1 LTPLINVGSH
11 LKNVA
16 KLKETLLNR
25 KILLPVII
33 VIGGVVAA
41 AALVLN
47 PNQVSDSP
55 PARVPPKVSVIH
67 PTLIDEPLIIDSQG
81 TVEPAHRITLAAEV
95 AGRVSAISDRFQ
107 RGGAFEQGDV
117 LFSID
122 DTDARLALQRAR
134 ASEQQAAI
142 DLKISQ
148 GDFKRA
154 QELKEQNLISTQAFE
169 QAQLQ
174 LARAQAQQQATLVAR
189 QEAELTLE
197 RTQVK
202 APFRGR
208 IENESLDVG
217 QFINR
222 GERVAELIALDA
234 YEVRLPIARDQL
246 AYLDLPFSTRGI
258 IPKEQRPK
266 VTLSGEFAGQEWLR
280 EAELIRTEAQ
290 IDSATRQ
297 IFAVASLAID
307 SNDSTLFP
315 LGLFVK
321 AEIEGVFPQQAY
333 RLPRSSLAPGNRILT
348 VDENNQLWLKNVDI
362 LRLEHDDVVIQ
373 GGLTPESLV
382 CVSAGR
388 TVVDGMR
395 VEPVMM
401 DAQ

>member
-1 LTPLINVGSH
+1 M
-11 LKNVA
+11 
-16 KLKETLLNR
+16 NR
-25 KILLPVII
+25 KILLPI
-33 VIGGVVAA
+33 VIVLAGVVVAA
-41 AALVLN
+41 ALVFN
-47 PNQVSDSP
+47 PNQVSDTP

-67 PTLIDEPLIIDSQG
+67 PSLIAEPLIIDSQG
-81 TVEPAHRITLAAEV
+81 TVEPAHRISLASEI
-95 AGRVSAISDRFQ
+95 AGRVSALSERFQ
-107 RGGAFEQGDV
+107 RGGAFEQGDI
-117 LFSID
+117 LFTID

-134 ASEQQAAI
+134 ASEQQSAI
-142 DLKISQ
+142 DLKISE

-154 QELKEQNLISTQAFE
+154 EDLKAKNLISTQAFE

-174 LARAQAQQQATLVAR
+174 LARAQAQQQANLVAR
-189 QEAELTLE
+189 QEAELALE

-208 IENESLDVG
+208 IESESLDVG

-222 GERVAELIALDA
+222 GERIAELIALDT

-258 IPKEQRPK
+258 IPKAQRPK

-280 EAELIRTEAQ
+280 EAELVRTEAQ
-290 IDSATRQ
+290 IDAATRQ

-307 SNDSTLFP
+307 SQNPDTLLP

-321 AEIEGVFPQQAY
+321 AEIEGVMPQNAY
-333 RLPRSSLAPGNRILT
+333 RLPRSSLAPENRILT
-348 VDENNQLWLKNVDI
+348 IDQNNQLWMKSVSI

-382 CVSAGR
+382 CISAGR
-388 TVVDGMR
+388 TVVDGMH
-395 VEPVMM
+395 VEPVMV
-401 DAQ
+401 AAP

>member
-1 LTPLINVGSH
+1 M
-11 LKNVA
+11 
-16 KLKETLLNR
+16 
-25 KILLPVII
+25 
-33 VIGGVVAA
+33 GGVVAA

-47 PNQVSDSP
+47 PNTVTDTP
-55 PARVPPKVSVIH
+55 PARVPPKVSVIY
-67 PTLIDEPLIIDSQG
+67 PSLVDEPLIIDSQG
-81 TVEPAHRITLAAEV
+81 TVEPAHRISLSPEV
-95 AGRVSAISDRFQ
+95 SGRVSAISEGFQ

-117 LFSID
+117 LFTID
-122 DTDARLALQRAR
+122 DTDARLALQRAQ
-134 ASEQQAAI
+134 ANEQQAAT

-154 QELKEQNLISTQAFE
+154 KELKSQGLISAQAFE

-174 LARAQAQQQATLVAR
+174 LARADAQQQASLVAR
-189 QEAELTLE
+189 QEAELALR

-208 IENESLDVG
+208 IESESLDVG

-266 VTLSGEFAGQEWLR
+266 VTLSGEFAGHEWIR
-280 EAELIRTEAQ
+280 EAELVRTEAQ
-290 IDSATRQ
+290 IDTATRQ
-297 IFAVASLAID
+297 IFAVASLPID
-307 SNDSTLFP
+307 SNDPDTLLP

-321 AEIEGVFPQQAY
+321 AEIEGVFPTQAY
-333 RLPRSSLAPGNRILT
+333 RLPRSSLAPGGRILT
-348 VDENNQLWLKNVDI
+348 VDSNKQLRLKSVNI
-362 LRLEHDDVVIQ
+362 LRLEHDEVVIQ
-373 GGLTPESLV
+373 GGLSSQSLV

-388 TVVDGMR
+388 TVVDGMH
-395 VEPVMM
+395 VDPIMVTE
-401 DAQ
+401 Q

>member
-1 LTPLINVGSH
+1 M
-11 LKNVA
+11 
-16 KLKETLLNR
+16 NR

-174 LARAQAQQQATLVAR
+174 LARAEAQQQATFVAG
-189 QEAELTLE
+189 QEAELGLE
-197 RTQVK
+197 RTQIR

-208 IENESLDVG
+208 IESESLDVG

-297 IFAVASLAID
+297 IFAVASLPID
-307 SNDSTLFP
+307 SNDPNTLFP

-348 VDENNQLWLKNVDI
+348 VDENNQLWLKSVDI

>member
-1 LTPLINVGSH
+1 LNKKIILPITIVLVG
-11 LKNVA
+11 L
-16 KLKETLLNR
+16 
-25 KILLPVII
+25 
-33 VIGGVVAA
+33 GAA
-41 AALVLN
+41 ATLILN
-47 PNQVSDSP
+47 PNEVNDSP
-55 PARVPPKVSVIH
+55 IARVPPKVSVIK
-67 PTLIDEPLIIDSQG
+67 PSLIDEPLIIDSQG
-81 TVEPAHRITLAAEV
+81 TVEPAHRISLAAEV
-95 AGRVSAISDRFQ
+95 AGRVTTISERFQ
-107 RGGAFEQGDV
+107 RGGAFEQGDI
-117 LFSID
+117 LFTID
-122 DTDARLALQRAR
+122 DTDARLALQRAQ
-134 ASEQQAAI
+134 ANEHQAAI

-148 GDFKRA
+148 SDFTRA
-154 QELKEQNLISTQAFE
+154 QDLNAQNLISAQALE
-169 QAQLQ
+169 QAQLK
-174 LARAQAQQQATLVAR
+174 LARAQAQQQASLVAR
-189 QEAELTLE
+189 QEAELTLQ

-208 IENESLDVG
+208 IESESLDIG

-280 EAELIRTEAQ
+280 EAELVRTEAQ
-290 IDSATRQ
+290 IDAATRQ
-297 IFAVASLAID
+297 VFAVASLTID
-307 SNDSTLFP
+307 SNDPDTLFP

-321 AEIEGVFPQQAY
+321 AEIEGVFPKQAY

-348 VDENNQLWLKNVDI
+348 VDQNNQLWLKDVDI

-388 TVVDGMR
+388 TVVDGMH

-401 DAQ
+401 AAQ

>member
-1 LTPLINVGSH
+1 MNKKIILPITIVLVG
-11 LKNVA
+11 L
-16 KLKETLLNR
+16 
-25 KILLPVII
+25 
-33 VIGGVVAA
+33 GAA
-41 AALVLN
+41 ATLILN
-47 PNQVSDSP
+47 PNEVNDSP
-55 PARVPPKVSVIH
+55 IARVPPKVSVIK
-67 PTLIDEPLIIDSQG
+67 PSLIDEPLIIDSQG
-81 TVEPAHRITLAAEV
+81 TVEPAHRISLAAEV
-95 AGRVSAISDRFQ
+95 AGRVTTISERFQ
-107 RGGAFEQGDV
+107 RGGAFEQGDT
-117 LFSID
+117 LFTID
-122 DTDARLALQRAR
+122 DTDARLALQRAQ
-134 ASEQQAAI
+134 ANEDQAAI

-148 GDFKRA
+148 GDFTRA
-154 QELKEQNLISTQAFE
+154 QDLKAQNLISAQALE
-169 QAQLQ
+169 QAQLK
-174 LARAQAQQQATLVAR
+174 LARAQAQQQASLVAR
-189 QEAELTLE
+189 QEAELTLQ

-208 IENESLDVG
+208 IESETLDIG
-217 QFINR
+217 QFVNR

-280 EAELIRTEAQ
+280 EAELVRTEAQ
-290 IDSATRQ
+290 IDAATRQ
-297 IFAVASLAID
+297 VFAVASLTID
-307 SNDSTLFP
+307 SNDPNTLFP

-321 AEIEGVFPQQAY
+321 AEIEGVFPKQAY

-348 VDENNQLWLKNVDI
+348 VDQNNQLWLKNVDI

-388 TVVDGMR
+388 TVVDGMH

-401 DAQ
+401 AAQ

>member
-1 LTPLINVGSH
+1 MNKKIILPITIVLVG
-11 LKNVA
+11 L
-16 KLKETLLNR
+16 
-25 KILLPVII
+25 
-33 VIGGVVAA
+33 GAA
-41 AALVLN
+41 ATLILN
-47 PNQVSDSP
+47 PNEVNDSP
-55 PARVPPKVSVIH
+55 IARVPPKVSVIK
-67 PTLIDEPLIIDSQG
+67 PSLIDEPLIIDSQG
-81 TVEPAHRITLAAEV
+81 TVEPAHRISLAAEV
-95 AGRVSAISDRFQ
+95 AGRVTTISERFQ
-107 RGGAFEQGDV
+107 RGGAFEQGDI
-117 LFSID
+117 LFTID
-122 DTDARLALQRAR
+122 DTDARLALQRAQ
-134 ASEQQAAI
+134 ANEDQAAI

-148 GDFKRA
+148 GDFTRA
-154 QELKEQNLISTQAFE
+154 QDLKAQNLISAQALE
-169 QAQLQ
+169 QAQLK
-174 LARAQAQQQATLVAR
+174 LARAQAQQQASLVAR
-189 QEAELTLE
+189 QEAELTLQ

-208 IENESLDVG
+208 IESETLDIG
-217 QFINR
+217 QFVNR

-280 EAELIRTEAQ
+280 EAELVRTEAQ
-290 IDSATRQ
+290 IDAATRQ
-297 IFAVASLAID
+297 VFAVASLTID
-307 SNDSTLFP
+307 SNDPNTLFP

-321 AEIEGVFPQQAY
+321 AEIEGVFPKQAY

-348 VDENNQLWLKNVDI
+348 VDQNNQLWLKNVDI

-388 TVVDGMR
+388 TVVDGMH

-401 DAQ
+401 AAQ